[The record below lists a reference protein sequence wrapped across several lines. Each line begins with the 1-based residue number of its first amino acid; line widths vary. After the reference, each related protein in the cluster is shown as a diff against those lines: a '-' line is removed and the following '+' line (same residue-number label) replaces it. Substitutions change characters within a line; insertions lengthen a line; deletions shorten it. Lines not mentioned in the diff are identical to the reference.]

1 MHDIIQQ
8 DLYISQS
15 VCVSEKKKYRQILI
29 INLLRLGNGL
39 QDRKY
44 HSKVTTLIMTAIK
57 IYAYHKMLTAGV
69 RGDGVSLV

>member
-1 MHDIIQQ
+1 MILYNKI
-8 DLYISQS
+8 YISVSRS
-15 VCVSEKKKYRQILI
+15 VCLRKKKYRQILI